1 MHCVSVSAVHGVHL
15 IGLCLV
21 SCSGS
26 LEFDNT
32 SQAFVLEQQ
41 WRAGLSK
48 PIGSTWEEVI
58 FFVQSVR
65 LQCII

>member
-1 MHCVSVSAVHGVHL
+1 MHCVSVSAVHDVHL
-15 IGLCLV
+15 IRLYLV

-26 LEFDNT
+26 LEFDKT

-41 WRAGLSK
+41 WSAGLSE

-58 FFVQSVR
+58 FSVQSVR